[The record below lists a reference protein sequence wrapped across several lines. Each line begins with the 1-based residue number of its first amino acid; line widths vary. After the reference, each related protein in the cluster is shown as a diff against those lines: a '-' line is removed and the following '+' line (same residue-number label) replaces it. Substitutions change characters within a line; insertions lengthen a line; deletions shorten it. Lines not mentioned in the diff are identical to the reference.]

1 MKILIINGPNM
12 QLLGKREPEIYGSA
26 TLADLEN
33 DLKDYAMKIGV
44 ELEFFQS
51 NHEGDIVDKIGATD
65 ESYTG
70 IVINPAAYT
79 HTSLAIHDA
88 IKGCGI
94 KTIEVHLSNIHARE
108 SIRHTSLTAPACI
121 GQIAGF
127 GLNSYKLAVDALRH
141 I

>member
-33 DLKDYAMKIGV
+33 DLKEYAIKVGV

-51 NHEGDIVDKIGATD
+51 NHEGDIVDKIGAAD
-65 ESYTG
+65 DSYAG
-70 IVINPAAYT
+70 IIINPAAYT

-94 KTIEVHLSNIHARE
+94 KTIEVHLSNIHSRE

-127 GLNSYKLAVDALRH
+127 GFNSYKLALDALRN

>member
-12 QLLGKREPEIYGSA
+12 QLLGKREPEIYGNS
-26 TLADLEN
+26 TLA
-33 DLKDYAMKIGV
+33 
-44 ELEFFQS
+44 ELETELKFYASKIKVDLVFFQS
-51 NHEGDIVDKIGATD
+51 NHEGDIVDKIGACNDT
-65 ESYTG
+65 YTG

-88 IKGCGI
+88 IKGCGV
-94 KTIEVHLSNIHARE
+94 KTIEVHLSNIHSRE

-121 GQIAGF
+121 GQITGF
-127 GLNSYKLAVDALRH
+127 GINSYKLAIDALTR